1 MASEPDAAT
10 VDRSW
15 DVVVVGAGPAGAAA
29 ALSAARVVGPSR
41 VLLLDRHTFP
51 RDKVCGDGIAAE
63 ALTELAGLGVDLDE
77 LTAGYPP
84 ITRLR
89 LTGPAGGIADR
100 DLPDAVRVIPREVFD
115 ARLVDAVRG
124 RGIEVRQVHVR
135 GLRASDG
142 GWTLDLR
149 SPRIHHAASD
159 RGRQIRARVVIGAD
173 GAHSVVRRHL
183 LGDHPV
189 RTALAIRGYP
199 AARPGQDLTQLITM
213 TGEHWPA
220 YAWSFPLGDGRAN
233 IGYGELLGESPVT
246 KADLMARLDR
256 LLPGAAADPTVLWR
270 AHPLPLS
277 PARPTVSDGTVLLV
291 GDALSLVNPLSGE
304 GIYYAVRSGA
314 LAGAASTAADP
325 GRVYRRIL
333 RRDLGPHLRATA
345 AVTALLRGP
354 RLLDVGVRAAARRQR
369 VFDDLVRMALADG
382 GITPR
387 LLRGLASSV
396 LDDRASRSAAGHT
409 P

>member
-1 MASEPDAAT
+1 M

-15 DVVVVGAGPAGAAA
+15 DVVVVGGGPAGCAA
-29 ALSAARVVGPSR
+29 ALSAARAVDPSR
-41 VLLLDRHTFP
+41 VLLLDRHAFP

-63 ALTELAGLGVDLDE
+63 ALADLAELGVDLGH

-89 LTGPAGGIADR
+89 LTGPAGGVADR

-115 ARLVDAVRG
+115 ARLVETVRA
-124 RGIEVRQVHVR
+124 RGVEVRQTHVR
-135 GLRASDG
+135 GLRPSGDGWRLDIRPSSTGFADG
-142 GWTLDLR
+142 GPPGAIT
-149 SPRIHHAASD
+149 
-159 RGRQIRARVVIGAD
+159 ARVVIGAD

-183 LGDHPV
+183 LGDRPV

-199 AARPGQDLTQLITM
+199 AARPGQHLTQLITM

-233 IGYGELLGESPVT
+233 VGYGELLGGTAVT
-246 KADLMARLDR
+246 RAGLMSRMER
-256 LLPGAAADPTVLWR
+256 LLPGATADPSVSWR

-277 PARPTVSDGTVLLV
+277 PARPAVPHGSLLLV

-304 GIYYAVRSGA
+304 GIFYAVRSGA
-314 LAGAASTAADP
+314 LAGAVIAADDP
-325 GRVYRRIL
+325 GRAYRRAL
-333 RRDLGPHLRATA
+333 RRDLGRHLRATA

-354 RLLDVGVRAAARRQR
+354 RLLDVGVRAAGRDQR

-382 GITPR
+382 GVTPR
-387 LLRGLASSV
+387 LVGAL
-396 LDDRASRSAAGHT
+396 AAGVRGGD
-409 P
+409 